1 MQLFYHYDLSEQNL
15 TLPEDESKHIIRV
28 LRKQKGDRIIL
39 IDGKGNE
46 AVGIIE
52 TDNPKKCEVRVSSI
66 LHHVQNRPYY
76 LHIAIAPTK
85 QFERMDGFIEKA
97 IEIGVDEITF
107 IETQNSERDKVNLE
121 RCEKIAASA
130 IKQSKQFWLPKIK
143 GIKKLSE
150 FLSAQNEN
158 PAHKLIAWCE
168 EEQSNNFAKQLS
180 KTVASRYVVLIGP
193 EGDFTK
199 QEIELAKISHFIPV
213 SMGSNILRTETAG
226 IFVCAAFAC
235 MGNK

>member
-1 MQLFYHYDLSEQNL
+1 MQLFYHNDLSEKII
-15 TLPEDESKHIIRV
+15 TLPEEESKHIIRV
-28 LRKQKGDRIIL
+28 MRKQKGDRIIL

-52 TDNPKKCEVRVSSI
+52 AENPKKCEVRVSSI
-66 LHHVQNRPYY
+66 LHHPQNRAYH

-121 RCEKIAASA
+121 RCEKIAVSA
-130 IKQSKQFWLPKIK
+130 IKQSKQFWLPKIN

-150 FLSAQNEN
+150 FISTQNEN
-158 PAHKLIAWCE
+158 STQKMIAWCE
-168 EEQSNNFAKQLS
+168 EKSSNNFAQQIS
-180 KTVASRYVVLIGP
+180 KTATNFVVLIGP
-193 EGDFTK
+193 EGDFT
-199 QEIELAKISHFIPV
+199 QAEIELAKTAQFIAV
-213 SMGSNILRTETAG
+213 SLGSNILRTETAG
-226 IFVCAAFAC
+226 IFVCTAFAC
-235 MGNK
+235 RGDE

>member
-1 MQLFYHYDLSEQNL
+1 MQLFYHNDLSEQNL
-15 TLPEDESKHIIRV
+15 ILPEEESKHIIRV
-28 LRKQKGDRIIL
+28 LRKHKGDRIVL

-66 LHHVQNRPYY
+66 LQHKQNRAYH

-121 RCEKIAASA
+121 RCEKIAVSA
-130 IKQSKQFWLPKIK
+130 IKQSKQFWLPKIN

-150 FLSAQNEN
+150 FLSAQSEN
-158 PAHKLIAWCE
+158 PAQKLIAWCE
-168 EEQSNNFAKQLS
+168 QEQSNSLAQQLS
-180 KTVASRYVVLIGP
+180 KTNASRFVVLIGP

-199 QEIELAKISHFIPV
+199 QEIELAKTTQFIPV
-213 SMGSNILRTETAG
+213 SLGANILRTETAG